1 MILNGLTITIIGMAI
16 VFAFLVILVLAMNLL
31 FITLKKFFPK
41 ALSERPES
49 KAIREREAASSPAG
63 DENGPLPEIA
73 AAIAAA
79 TAYSISRG

>member
-16 VFAFLVILVLAMNLL
+16 VFAFLVILVLAMNLI

-41 ALSERPES
+41 ALSERAEG
-49 KAIREREAASSPAG
+49 KAIREREASPAG
-63 DENGPLPEIA
+63 DEKGLLPEIA

-79 TAYSISRG
+79 TAYSTSRG